1 METKVKIKE
10 LKASISEL
18 QILIEDYVN
27 LHDSKKSKIDK
38 LEMELNQMKV
48 SISKYVDQLE
58 ILLDEN

>member
-38 LEMELNQMKV
+38 LEIELNQMKV